1 MAFDTLKLLPIEMWV
16 KTIELLSLKDRIS
29 ARLVSKDMKEAAD
42 LVLDNQS
49 FIWIRDTFPGYIWR
63 NNQWTGYRYTQ
74 VLLQV
79 HTIDVLTI
87 GIPEFMVNTEI
98 SKKPLTLQD
107 MKCLT
112 SMMPNLEVLQVYVSR
127 VDIIGILKEISARLP
142 KLKFLF
148 VLVTQ
153 NVDKIAEFVTEVK
166 AEVSI
171 DESPTSDQQSLRPK
185 KEYNHIGMLVIKN
198 LQTNR
203 VTTWYS
209 N

>member
-127 VDIIGILKEISARLP
+127 VDIIGILKEISARLS

-171 DESPTSDQQSLRPK
+171 DESPTSDRQSLRPK